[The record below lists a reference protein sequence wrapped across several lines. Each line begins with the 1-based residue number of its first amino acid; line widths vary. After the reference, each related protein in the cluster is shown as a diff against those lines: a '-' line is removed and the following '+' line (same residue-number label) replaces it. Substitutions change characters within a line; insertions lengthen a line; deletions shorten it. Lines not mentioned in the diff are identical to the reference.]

1 MLLKIIESVK
11 KRIKV
16 IKKNK
21 AFTLTELIAVIVIL
35 SILITLSVVVFM
47 NIRRNTLEKEYTN
60 LVSYLETKAA
70 LYAKDTGITTI
81 SVEDLIK
88 EGYIKPDDETDIYD
102 PRDNKSMNCY
112 LIKME
117 YKDGEYIAKLSDDF
131 TNEDGT
137 CKEYT
142 KTFGYEIC
150 RIVGSNCNKIKDGKW
165 FNENIKLGIKDV
177 NGLINRVDASYS
189 WSTNTGFTSNN
200 KDVTTEVSLIGD
212 ITYKCE
218 VKLKDETGKDI
229 IGVATKEI
237 KIDMEKPIISEIK
250 YDNNYNTSK
259 TIEIVATDG
268 MGSGIGGYSIVPDGQ
283 DCNNFSSSNKIDVND
298 NGYYKVCVKDKAKN
312 ISNVERINIET
323 IDKEYPF
330 IEAKGIKFEI
340 DVGTDNVILDTY
352 FTVKYSKSGGTT
364 TCTYGEN
371 EIKTTGSLPIGTN
384 RIVCNALGNNGLG
397 KTASTNIV
405 VKPLIP
411 EKPTIVAKLESTSGS
426 AYDSSWTSKNVYIDI
441 TPGRSNDIVTSYQY
455 KIGSSGRWIT
465 PGNLNVRN
473 NKGNFVINTNTNGDV
488 YVRACNSR
496 GCGSES
502 NAKTIKIDKTA
513 PTIKVKS
520 TITPIT
526 IGTNTKSTE
535 FFDVTYSISGGTT
548 ICTPTTTGSL
558 AIGSHEISCTATSGS
573 GLKSTAKFTL
583 SVIADAPSAPTIIT
597 KYRNANGAIYS
608 GSWTNRT
615 IYIGITAGSTS
626 DTITTYQYKFSTESS
641 WKNISWLS
649 LNSDKSGSFTYSSEV
664 DDTIYVRACNG
675 SNCSGASN
683 GKTIRIDTTPPD
695 IWCDGSGAYMN
706 HGGYTRTV
714 SVSGCSA
721 YATFRSGIES
731 SSTFGQYV
739 FNYSEGSLSTYI
751 TYYDDRGYSGSDADW
766 RGSRGRCISSY
777 CSAVITGCATDSVG
791 NSSCIDFTYYVMY

>member
-1 MLLKIIESVK
+1 MKIIESVK
-11 KRIKV
+11 KRIKD
-16 IKKNK
+16 IKNNK

-47 NIRRNTLEKEYTN
+47 NIRRNTLEREYTN

-142 KTFGYEIC
+142 KTSGYEIC
-150 RIVGSNCNKIKDGKW
+150 RINGNNCDSIGADEW
-165 FNENIKLGIKDV
+165 FNKNIKLGIKNV
-177 NGLINRVDASYS
+177 NGLLNSDDVSYS
-189 WSTNTGFTSNN
+189 WSTNTGFTSNDKN
-200 KDVTTEVSLIGD
+200 VTTEVSLIGD

-218 VKLKDETGKDI
+218 VKMKDETGKDI
-229 IGVATKEI
+229 VGVAIKEI

-259 TIEIVATDG
+259 TIEIVANDG

-298 NGYYKVCVKDKAKN
+298 NGYYKVCVRDKAKN

-371 EIKTTGSLPIGTN
+371 VIKTTGSLPFGTN

-411 EKPTIVAKLESTSGS
+411 EKPTIVAKLESASGS
-426 AYDSSWTSKNVYIDI
+426 AYDSSWTAKNVYIDI
-441 TPGRSNDIVTSYQY
+441 TPGRSNDIITSYQY
-455 KIGSSGRWIT
+455 KMGSSGSWIT
-465 PGNLNVRN
+465 PGNLNVSN
-473 NKGNFVINTNTNGDV
+473 NRGNFVINTNTNSDI

-502 NAKTIKIDKTA
+502 NAKIIKIDKTT
-513 PTIKVKS
+513 PTIKTKS
-520 TITPIT
+520 TITSIT
-526 IGTNTKSTE
+526 IGTNTRSTE

-548 ICTPTTTGSL
+548 ICTPPTTGSL
-558 AIGSHEISCTATSGS
+558 SIGSHEISCTATGGS

-597 KYRNANGAIYS
+597 KYRNASGSTYS
-608 GSWTNRT
+608 GSWTNKT
-615 IYIGITAGSTS
+615 IYIGITPGATG
-626 DTITTYQYKFSTESS
+626 DTITTYQYKFESDSS
-641 WKNISWLS
+641 WKSISWLS
-649 LNSDKSGSFTYSSEV
+649 LNADKSGSFTYSDEV

-675 SNCSGASN
+675 SNCSDKSN

-777 CSAVITGCATDSVG
+777 CSAVVTGCATDSVG